1 MTRMCEFCK
10 REAVYDAKL
19 KAGPWAYVCAKHF
32 LSEAVAKKGLFSEL
46 SKID

>member
-1 MTRMCEFCK
+1 MVRKCDFCE
-10 REAVYDAKL
+10 REAVYDTKT

-32 LSEAVAKKGLFSEL
+32 LQHGSNVKGLFSEL